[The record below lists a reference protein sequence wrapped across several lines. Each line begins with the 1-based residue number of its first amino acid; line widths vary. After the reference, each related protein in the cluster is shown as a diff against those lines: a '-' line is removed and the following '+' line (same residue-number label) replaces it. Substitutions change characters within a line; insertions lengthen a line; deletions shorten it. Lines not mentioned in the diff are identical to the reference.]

1 MFKVN
6 NSGLP
11 SEDCPQRNVFMKKN
25 LSLAPMSAIEHPKPV
40 QQYAQP
46 TSTSQVAPVAQPV
59 QIQPVTRAQSVPQQ
73 SQPIQPVTQSTNFQN
88 DMEAFIQLILEHPQ
102 YQDLFRGIP
111 GVEGPPGPTGP
122 QGFCGEKGERGEEG
136 IEGVEGVPG
145 IQGEIGPIG
154 PMGPTGPPGE
164 LSLENGLDLGSKS
177 IYNLAEP
184 VNDSDA
190 VTKKYV
196 DDLFERFETFLQ
208 TLKSESV

>member
-11 SEDCPQRNVFMKKN
+11 SEDGPQHNIFMKKSFS
-25 LSLAPMSAIEHPKPV
+25 LSPMTPVEQPKSV
-40 QQYAQP
+40 QQF
-46 TSTSQVAPVAQPV
+46 SQPV
-59 QIQPVTRAQSVPQQ
+59 SNTPVVTSVQQPQIRTQSVPQQ
-73 SQPIQPVTQSTNFQN
+73 VQPQTQSTNFQN

-122 QGFCGEKGERGEEG
+122 QGVQGEKGDTGDEG
-136 IEGVEGVPG
+136 IEGV
-145 IQGEIGPIG
+145 QGEPGLQGEMG
-154 PMGPTGPPGE
+154 PMGPPGPPGPPGE
-164 LSLENGLDLGSKS
+164 LNLENGLDLGLKS

-196 DDLFERFETFLQ
+196 DDLFERFETYIQ
-208 TLKSESV
+208 SLKSESV

>member
-11 SEDCPQRNVFMKKN
+11 SEDGPQHNIFMKKSFS
-25 LSLAPMSAIEHPKPV
+25 LSPMTPVEQPKPV
-40 QQYAQP
+40 QQFSQP
-46 TSTSQVAPVAQPV
+46 TPVVVPSVQVPPPQSR
-59 QIQPVTRAQSVPQQ
+59 TRE
-73 SQPIQPVTQSTNFQN
+73 QPIQPQTQSTNFQN

-111 GVEGPPGPTGP
+111 GPQGPVGPTGP
-122 QGFCGEKGERGEEG
+122 QGLAGEKGDTGEEG
-136 IEGVEGVPG
+136 IEGV
-145 IQGEIGPIG
+145 QGEPGLQGEMG
-154 PMGPTGPPGE
+154 PMGPMGPPGPPGE
-164 LSLENGLDLGSKS
+164 LNFEDGLDLGTKP

-196 DDLFERFETFLQ
+196 DDLFERFEAYIQ
-208 TLKSESV
+208 GLKSEAV